1 MAKKLTNDLIEKM
14 VLDVL
19 NESNNVNEIFGA
31 VRDFFGGGRA
41 PTQAPSQM
49 GVARGRTKSP
59 MEAQSDAIQFLEL
72 LAKDTA
78 IPQKTRNEITN
89 FLLYYPTPDKEEVP
103 AEKVRSTPRLENPD
117 IPVAPSGPAPVIEP
131 MAGEPTAPMSR
142 SQRAKQQKRVG
153 GRFSREEAMMYE
165 SLIAEVLAEMAKK
178 GKKEPKQEPKKTG
191 KK

>member
-41 PTQAPSQM
+41 PTQTPSQM
-49 GVARGRTKSP
+49 GIARGRAKSTLEP
-59 MEAQSDAIQFLEL
+59 ENDAIQFLQIL
-72 LAKDTA
+72 SSDPAV
-78 IPQKTRNEITN
+78 PQKIKNQINN
-89 FLLYYPTPDKEEVP
+89 FLAYSPTPDKEEVP